1 MRIRHPTTG
10 VGRNWWTG
18 LLWVVILV
26 PLRSLGQ
33 DQPQIPSA
41 APPRQPPEP
50 SKFTFEERAD
60 MFMARKAYADAA
72 DYYQRALKQSGFSPA
87 QLWNKLGI
95 ADQQK
100 GNNRAA
106 RKAYNEALHRRQDF
120 SEALNNIGT
129 TYFLENKYSKSI
141 KYYLRSLQTYP
152 GSALVHLNLGTAY
165 YHKKKYA
172 EAVKEYQHA
181 LTLDPNVLAGQ
192 ATLGSEIRPVLGEQ
206 MHRAG
211 GEYYFYLAKVFASLG
226 RPEEAVRYLR
236 RSLEDGF
243 GDLKKIREDPDL
255 QKMNQF
261 PAYGELL
268 ANPPVPIK

>member
-1 MRIRHPTTG
+1 MGTRRRTTG
-10 VGRNWWTG
+10 VGLSCWIG
-18 LLWVVILV
+18 LLLAVILV
-26 PLRSLGQ
+26 PVGLSGQ
-33 DQPQIPSA
+33 GEPQVLSA
-41 APPRQPPEP
+41 APQQQPEP
-50 SKFTFEERAD
+50 PKFTLEERAD
-60 MFMARKAYADAA
+60 IFMARKAYADAA
-72 DYYQRALKQSGFSPA
+72 DYYQRALKPSGFSDA
-87 QLWNKLGI
+87 KLWNKLGI
-95 ADQQK
+95 AYQQL

-106 RKAYNEALHRRQDF
+106 RKAYNEALHRRKDF

-129 TYFLENKYSKSI
+129 TYFLEDNYSKSI

-152 GSALVHLNLGTAY
+152 DSALVHLNLGTAY

-172 EAVKEYQHA
+172 EAAEEYRQA
-181 LTLDPNVLAGQ
+181 LLLDPNVLAGQ
-192 ATLGSEIRPVLGEQ
+192 AALGSEIRPMLGEQ
-206 MHRAG
+206 MHRADA
-211 GEYYFYLAKVFASLG
+211 EDYFYLAKVFASLG

-255 QKMNQF
+255 QKINQF